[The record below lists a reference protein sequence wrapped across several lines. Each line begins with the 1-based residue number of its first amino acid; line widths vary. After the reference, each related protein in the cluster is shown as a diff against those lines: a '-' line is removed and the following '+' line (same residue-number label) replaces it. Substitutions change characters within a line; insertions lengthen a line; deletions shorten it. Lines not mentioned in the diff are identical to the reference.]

1 LLHRLGRERGV
12 LQRLPLAGGWTRS
25 RDFPS
30 PAARTFQRQWRD
42 KMRIE
47 K

>member
-1 LLHRLGRERGV
+1 
-12 LQRLPLAGGWTRS
+12 LPLAGGWTRS